1 LLTGGGIR
9 RSQETLVGLA
19 GLWKGQSPTAAE
31 GQSGPTLGRGGPAQG
46 AIPQAIQED
55 HGPSPADGDVVG
67 SDSADDPDV
76 AIPK

>member
-1 LLTGGGIR
+1 VASGEVR
-9 RSQETLVGLA
+9 KTLVGLA